1 MERFQGLDLHT
12 IMVTVVAL
20 IMLYSLWLTRRLFQV
35 ERQLLEYNKR
45 ITILSEGVS
54 INRDKI
60 MLNNIER
67 KQEVV
72 TEELLGTFKDYPKG
86 ND

>member
-12 IMVTVVAL
+12 IIVTVVAL

-45 ITILSEGVS
+45 ITILSESVNL
-54 INRDKI
+54 NRDKI

-67 KQEVV
+67 KQEV
-72 TEELLGTFKDYPKG
+72 TIEELIGTFKDYPRG
-86 ND
+86 NE

>member
-12 IMVTVVAL
+12 IIVTVVTL

-45 ITILSEGVS
+45 ITILSESVNL
-54 INRDKI
+54 NRDKI

-67 KQEVV
+67 KQEVTV
-72 TEELLGTFKDYPKG
+72 EEFIGTFKDYPRG
-86 ND
+86 NE

>member
-12 IMVTVVAL
+12 IVVTVVAL

-45 ITILSEGVS
+45 ITILSESVNL
-54 INRDKI
+54 NRDKI

-67 KQEVV
+67 KQEVTV
-72 TEELLGTFKDYPKG
+72 EELIGTFKDYSRG
-86 ND
+86 NE

>member
-12 IMVTVVAL
+12 IIVTVVAL

-45 ITILSEGVS
+45 ITILSESVNL
-54 INRDKI
+54 NRDKI

-67 KQEVV
+67 KQEVTV
-72 TEELLGTFKDYPKG
+72 EELIGTFKDYPRG
-86 ND
+86 NE

>member
-12 IMVTVVAL
+12 IIVTVVTL

-45 ITILSEGVS
+45 ITILSESVNL
-54 INRDKI
+54 NRDKI

-67 KQEVV
+67 KQEVTV
-72 TEELLGTFKDYPKG
+72 EELIGTFKDYPRG
-86 ND
+86 NE

>member
-1 MERFQGLDLHT
+1 MT
-12 IMVTVVAL
+12 IMIIVTVL

-35 ERQLLEYNKR
+35 ERLLSEYNKR

-54 INRDKI
+54 TNRDKI
-60 MLNNIER
+60 MLKDIER

-72 TEELLGTFKDYPKG
+72 TEELLGTFKDYPRG
-86 ND
+86 NE